1 MDCWKVKTNPE
12 GITDDGLMEF
22 RLVKISQTW
31 HNWCAYHRG
40 ETRIRWKINHQV
52 STSTIFHLSC
62 ISDRYKSYY
71 VMLKCLIV
79 LWTST
84 IVHHEINLL
93 LEFQILGIVVR
104 AMQSLQNLQCSRY
117 FQSLTDS
124 EIFDTRQGQ
133 LDMAD
138 LASPTRVLVNYW
150 LATEPFC
157 RPELNICT
165 TDGLGNT

>member
-1 MDCWKVKTNPE
+1 
-12 GITDDGLMEF
+12 MEF

-104 AMQSLQNLQCSRY
+104 ASPSKICSAHATFKVCQTVRFLILVKGNLTWLTWHPQQEYWWTIDWPQNRFVALSSTSVQ
-117 FQSLTDS
+117 Q
-124 EIFDTRQGQ
+124 
-133 LDMAD
+133 M
-138 LASPTRVLVNYW
+138 V
-150 LATEPFC
+150 
-157 RPELNICT
+157 
-165 TDGLGNT
+165 